1 MKRKGP
7 RIIINTGDG
16 KGKTTAALGLALRA
30 FGHGKR
36 VMIIQFVKADKKTG
50 ELAAAAKMPGVEIV
64 QTGRGFVRG
73 PQSPDLAKHRKGA
86 EEGLRLAGQAL
97 SGSAYD
103 VVILDEICTALALG
117 LLDENDVAAALKAA
131 PEQSVIVLT
140 GRSATKGLID
150 LADTVTEMCCIK
162 HGFNAGIPAEE
173 GVEW

>member
-1 MKRKGP
+1 MKRNGP

-30 FGHGKR
+30 FGHGMK
-36 VMIIQFVKADKKTG
+36 VMIVQFVKADKKTG
-50 ELAAAAKMPGVEIV
+50 ELAAAARMPGVEIL
-64 QTGRGFVRG
+64 QTGLGFV
-73 PQSPDLAKHRKGA
+73 PKPDSPDYEKHRQYA
-86 EEGLRLAGQAL
+86 EEGLRLAGRAL
-97 SGSAYD
+97 SGDAYD

-117 LLDENDVAAALKAA
+117 LLNEDDVVAALKAA
-131 PEQSVIVLT
+131 PEASIIVLT
-140 GRSATKGLID
+140 GRSATKELID

>member
-1 MKRKGP
+1 VERKSP

-30 FGHGKR
+30 FGHGKK
-36 VMIIQFVKADKKTG
+36 VMIVQFVKADKKTG
-50 ELAAAAKMPGVEIV
+50 ELAAAAGMPGVEII
-64 QTGRGFVRG
+64 QTGLGFV
-73 PQSPDLAKHRKGA
+73 PKPDSPNYEKHRKSA

-97 SGSAYD
+97 SSGAYD

-117 LLDENDVAAALKAA
+117 LLDENNVVAVLKAA
-131 PEQSVIVLT
+131 PEKSIIVLT
-140 GRSATKGLID
+140 GRSATRGLID
-150 LADTVTEMCCIK
+150 FADTVTEMCCIK

>member
-1 MKRKGP
+1 MKRKDP

-36 VMIIQFVKADKKTG
+36 VMIIQFLKADKKTG
-50 ELAAAAKMPGVEIV
+50 ELAAASKMPGVKIV
-64 QTGRGFVRG
+64 QTGLGFVRG
-73 PQSPDLAKHRKGA
+73 PQSPDREKHRKGA

-97 SGSAYD
+97 SGGAYD
-103 VVILDEICTALALG
+103 VVILDEVCTALALG
-117 LLDENDVAAALKAA
+117 LLDENDVVAALKAA
-131 PEQSVIVLT
+131 PEESIIVLT

-150 LADTVTEMCCIK
+150 LADTVTEMCCTK